1 MMEIIK
7 KIGSCLVTGLRFI
20 QGHFKATVLVLFV
33 LWLILPSGDDGITPH
48 NLQKITLTGPILD
61 ATPIV
66 EQIDEAGKNK
76 NVKGVLFSIDSPGG
90 AVAPSVEIAYAIK
103 RLSEKKPT
111 VVYAAGIMASGGY
124 YSAIWGNEI
133 IANPGSMIGSIGVI
147 IQGADISELME
158 KVGVKTQIAHAG
170 TYKQVGTIDRQWS
183 NLERTELEKVINGT
197 YSMFV
202 TDVARARELD
212 PNKSSE
218 YADAHIFTAAQAQ
231 KVGLVD
237 SIGVE
242 YDAKKR
248 VEALSKV
255 TDPIWNKE
263 DPMDKFF
270 KQFAAEGASLAHIYF
285 PPVSL
290 Q

>member
-1 MMEIIK
+1 MMEIVK
-7 KIGSCLVTGLRFI
+7 KIGSCMATGLRFI

-33 LWLILPSGDDGITPH
+33 LWLILPSGDEGITPH
-48 NLQKITLTGPILD
+48 NLQKIALTGPILD

-66 EQIDEAGKNK
+66 EQIDEASENDD
-76 NVKGVLFSIDSPGG
+76 VKGALFSIDSPGG

-147 IQGADISELME
+147 IEGADVSGLME
-158 KVGVKTQIAHAG
+158 KVGVKTQVVHAG
-170 TYKQVGTIDRQWS
+170 EYKQVGTMERQWS
-183 NLERTELEKVINGT
+183 NIERAELEKVINGT
-197 YSMFV
+197 YDLFV
-202 TDVARARELD
+202 GDVARARHLD
-212 PNKSSE
+212 LNLSTE
-218 YADAHIFTAAQAQ
+218 YANAHIFTAAQAK

-248 VEALSKV
+248 VEVLSKV
-255 TDPIWNKE
+255 TDPVWNKE

-270 KQFAAEGASLAHIYF
+270 KRFAAEGASLAHMYF
-285 PPVSL
+285 PSVTL
-290 Q
+290 K

>member
-1 MMEIIK
+1 MMEFIK
-7 KIGSCLVTGLRFI
+7 KIGSCMVTGLKFI
-20 QGHFKATVLVLFV
+20 QEHFKATVLVLFV
-33 LWLILPSGDDGITPH
+33 LWLFLPSGDEGITPH
-48 NLQKITLTGPILD
+48 NLQKIILTGPILD
-61 ATPIV
+61 ATSIV
-66 EQIDEAGKNK
+66 EQLDEAREKK
-76 NVKGVLFSIDSPGG
+76 DIKGVLFSIDSPGG

-103 RLSEKKPT
+103 RLSEVKPT

-147 IQGADISELME
+147 MQGADISELME
-158 KVGVKTQIAHAG
+158 KVGVKTQTVHAG
-170 TYKQVGTIDRQWS
+170 TYKQVGTFDRKWS
-183 NLERTELEKVINGT
+183 EVERAELDKVIGGT
-197 YSMFV
+197 YAMFV
-202 TDVARARELD
+202 TDVARARKLD
-212 PNKSSE
+212 PNLSSN

-231 KVGLVD
+231 KVGLID

-242 YDAKKR
+242 FDAKKR
-248 VEALSKV
+248 VETLSKV
-255 TDPIWNKE
+255 AEPIWNKE

-270 KQFAAEGASLAHIYF
+270 KRFAAEGASLAHMYF

>member
-1 MMEIIK
+1 MMEIIR
-7 KIGSCLVTGLRFI
+7 KIGSCMATGLRFI

-33 LWLILPSGDDGITPH
+33 LWLILPSSEEGITPH
-48 NLQKITLTGPILD
+48 NLQKIALTGPILD

-66 EQIDEAGKNK
+66 EQIDEARENED
-76 NVKGVLFSIDSPGG
+76 VKGVLFSIDSPGG

-147 IQGADISELME
+147 IEGADVSGLME
-158 KVGVKTQIAHAG
+158 KVGVKTQVVHAG
-170 TYKQVGTIDRQWS
+170 EYKQVGTMERQWS
-183 NLERTELEKVINGT
+183 NIERAELEKVINGT
-197 YSMFV
+197 YDLFV
-202 TDVARARELD
+202 GDVARARHLD
-212 PNKSSE
+212 LNQSTE
-218 YADAHIFTAAQAQ
+218 YANAHIFTASQAK

-248 VEALSKV
+248 VEVLSKV
-255 TDPIWNKE
+255 TDPVWNKE

-270 KQFAAEGASLAHIYF
+270 KRFAAEGASLAHMYF
-285 PPVSL
+285 PSVTL
-290 Q
+290 K

>member
-1 MMEIIK
+1 MMEIVK
-7 KIGSCLVTGLRFI
+7 KIGSCLATGLKFI

-33 LWLILPSGDDGITPH
+33 LWLILPSGEDGITPH

-61 ATPIV
+61 ATSIV
-66 EQIDEAGKNK
+66 TQIDEAREN
-76 NVKGVLFSIDSPGG
+76 NDVKGVMFSIDSPGG

-147 IQGADISELME
+147 MQGADVSGLME
-158 KVGVKTQIAHAG
+158 KVGVKTQTVHAG
-170 TYKQVGTIDRQWS
+170 TYKQVGTFDREWS
-183 NLERTELEKVINGT
+183 DVERAELDKVINGT
-197 YSMFV
+197 YTMFV
-202 TDVARARELD
+202 TDVARARHLD
-212 PNKSSE
+212 LNKSTE

-242 YDAKKR
+242 YDVKKR
-248 VEALSKV
+248 VETLSKV
-255 TDPIWNKE
+255 KDPVWNKE

-270 KQFAAEGASLAHIYF
+270 KRFAAEGASLAHMYF

>member
-7 KIGSCLVTGLRFI
+7 KIGSCLATGLRFI

-33 LWLILPSGDDGITPH
+33 LWLILPSGDEGITPH

-61 ATPIV
+61 ATTIV
-66 EQIDEAGKNK
+66 EQLDEARENEDI
-76 NVKGVLFSIDSPGG
+76 KGVMFSIDSPGG

-103 RLSEKKPT
+103 RLSETKPT

-147 IQGADISELME
+147 MQGADLSELME
-158 KVGVKTQIAHAG
+158 KVGVKTQVVHAG
-170 TYKQVGTIDRQWS
+170 TYKQVGTFDRKWS
-183 NLERTELEKVINGT
+183 DEERAELDKVIGGT
-197 YSMFV
+197 YELFV
-202 TDVARARELD
+202 GDVARARGL
-212 PNKSSE
+212 PLNKSSE

-242 YDAKKR
+242 FDAKKR

-255 TDPIWNKE
+255 AEPIWNKE

-270 KQFAAEGASLAHIYF
+270 KRFAAEGASLAHMYF

>member
-1 MMEIIK
+1 MMGFIK
-7 KIGSCLVTGLRFI
+7 KIGSCLATGLKFI
-20 QGHFKATVLVLFV
+20 QEHFKATLLVLFV
-33 LWLILPSGDDGITPH
+33 LWLILPSGEEGITPH

-66 EQIDEAGKNK
+66 EQIDEAGENE

-202 TDVARARELD
+202 TDVARARKLD

>member
-7 KIGSCLVTGLRFI
+7 KIGSCLATGLRFI
-20 QGHFKATVLVLFV
+20 QAHFKATLLVLFV
-33 LWLILPSGDDGITPH
+33 LWLILPSGDEGITPH

-66 EQIDEAGKNK
+66 EQIDEAGENE

-197 YSMFV
+197 YAMFV
-202 TDVARARELD
+202 GDVSRARKLD
-212 PNKSSE
+212 LNRSSE

-231 KVGLVD
+231 KVGLID

-242 YDAKKR
+242 FDAKKR
-248 VEALSKV
+248 VVALSKV
-255 TDPIWNKE
+255 ADPIWNKE

-270 KQFAAEGASLAHIYF
+270 KRFAAEGASLAHMYF

>member
-1 MMEIIK
+1 MMEFIK
-7 KIGSCLVTGLRFI
+7 KVGLCLAKGLKFI
-20 QGHFKATVLVLFV
+20 QEHFKATVLVLIV
-33 LWLILPSGDDGITPH
+33 LWIVLPSGEDGITPH
-48 NLQKITLTGPILD
+48 NLQKITLMGPILD
-61 ATPIV
+61 AAPIV
-66 EQIDEAGKNK
+66 AQIDEACDNDDI
-76 NVKGVLFSIDSPGG
+76 KGVLFSIDSPGG

-103 RLSEKKPT
+103 RLSEAKPT

-147 IQGADISELME
+147 MQGADISELME
-158 KVGVKTQIAHAG
+158 KVGVKTQTVHAG
-170 TYKQVGTIDRQWS
+170 IYKQVGTFDREWS
-183 NLERTELEKVINGT
+183 PLERAELDKVIGGT
-197 YSMFV
+197 YAMFV
-202 TDVARARELD
+202 ADVARARKLD
-212 PNKSSE
+212 PLRSSE

-248 VEALSKV
+248 VETLSQIS
-255 TDPIWNKE
+255 DPVWNKE

-270 KQFAAEGASLAHIYF
+270 KRFAAEGATLAHTYF
-285 PPVSL
+285 PPVTL
-290 Q
+290 K

>member
-1 MMEIIK
+1 MMEIVK
-7 KIGSCLVTGLRFI
+7 KIGSCMVTGLKFI
-20 QGHFKATVLVLFV
+20 QEHFKATVLVLFV
-33 LWLILPSGDDGITPH
+33 LWLVLPSGDEGITPH

-61 ATPIV
+61 ATSIV
-66 EQIDEAGKNK
+66 EQLDEAREKK
-76 NVKGVLFSIDSPGG
+76 DIKGVLFSIDSPGG

-103 RLSEKKPT
+103 RLSEVKPT

-147 IQGADISELME
+147 MQGADVSELME
-158 KVGVKTQIAHAG
+158 KVGVKTQTVHAG
-170 TYKQVGTIDRQWS
+170 TYKQVGTFDRKWS
-183 NLERTELEKVINGT
+183 DVERAELDKVINGT
-197 YSMFV
+197 YTMFV
-202 TDVARARELD
+202 TDVARARKLD
-212 PNKSSE
+212 PNLSSN

-231 KVGLVD
+231 KVGLID
-237 SIGVE
+237 AIGVE
-242 YDAKKR
+242 FDAKKR
-248 VEALSKV
+248 VETLSKV
-255 TDPIWNKE
+255 AEPIWNKE

-270 KQFAAEGASLAHIYF
+270 KRFAAEGASLAHMYF